1 MSPGRPRPLRADVAE
16 GLATHGIAA
25 GPEDT
30 PLALRE
36 RLNEAYLEEVR
47 RLRRRQREGEI
58 PLSEYASHVEA
69 LKRRYPLLGLP
80 VALWTE

>member
-1 MSPGRPRPLRADVAE
+1 MNPGRPATLRAEVVE

-30 PLALRE
+30 PLTLRE

-47 RLRRRQREGEI
+47 RLRGRQRQGEI
-58 PLSEYASHVEA
+58 PLSEYAGHVEA

-80 VALWTE
+80 LSLWTE

>member
-1 MSPGRPRPLRADVAE
+1 MSPRGPVPLRAEVVE
-16 GLATHGIAA
+16 GLATHGIVA

-30 PLALRE
+30 PLTLRE

-47 RLRRRQREGEI
+47 RLRGRQRAGEI
-58 PLSEYASHVEA
+58 PLSEYAGHVEA

-80 VALWTE
+80 LARWTE